1 MTSKFSIGL
10 AAKGAGWHAGADAV
24 GGFAP
29 QDPAAWAKLAQ
40 RADEAGID
48 VLTIED
54 SLAPLGTSASF
65 DSFILTNWLAPQ
77 TTRIGLVPAA
87 TTSLLEPFH
96 TATAVAT
103 LDYTSEGR
111 AAVRLRTGGF
121 ADESAA
127 VGREDTL
134 GNIRE
139 ARALPPQ
146 EFERLIADRF
156 NEGVEFA
163 EVVRLLWDSWEDDAE
178 IRDLATSRF
187 IDRERIHNPEFT
199 GEHFSVFGASIT
211 PRPPQGQPPVFSL
224 AHTHTPYR
232 FAAVTA
238 DVVLITPE
246 TEGTLEEILASLA
259 EGASAVDRQGS
270 PLKVWV
276 DYNILIAD
284 DAAARLAELEAAGGE
299 LASDAALIAGTAD
312 EVAARILE
320 LRDAG
325 IDGIRVRP
333 LVTDRDTE
341 AFISEVLPKLRDAGV
356 EPAEGA
362 NLRERLGLAPAANRF
377 VTTPPFTANAA
388 AVTASTQEV
397 SA

>member
-1 MTSKFSIGL
+1 M
-10 AAKGAGWHAGADAV
+10 
-24 GGFAP
+24 
-29 QDPAAWAKLAQ
+29 
-40 RADEAGID
+40 
-48 VLTIED
+48 
-54 SLAPLGTSASF
+54 
-65 DSFILTNWLAPQ
+65 
-77 TTRIGLVPAA
+77 
-87 TTSLLEPFH
+87 
-96 TATAVAT
+96 
-103 LDYTSEGR
+103 
-111 AAVRLRTGGF
+111 RLRTGGF

-139 ARALPPQ
+139 ARALPAQ

-276 DYNILIAD
+276 DYKILIAD

-362 NLRERLGLAPAANRF
+362 TLRERLGLAPAANRF